1 MGCTDPS
8 FNSDG
13 VDTRCSDL
21 VSSCS
26 LDDFS
31 EESTESTEDPIVDVG
46 RPGRRGRGRQPRRP
60 RNMNTRRNQT
70 MMNYTRRGSG
80 GSGGCPGSLEDCVAA
95 CPTKVAR
102 VYTVCVD
109 NCGRVCSKK

>member
-1 MGCTDPS
+1 MG
-8 FNSDG
+8 DG
-13 VDTRCSDL
+13 TRCSDL
-21 VSSCS
+21 VTCSEDNSS
-26 LDDFS
+26 
-31 EESTESTEDPIVDVG
+31 EESTEDPIVDVNVG
-46 RPGRRGRGRQPRRP
+46 RPGRRRRGRG
-60 RNMNTRRNQT
+60 MNTRRNQT

-80 GSGGCPGSLEDCVAA
+80 GSGGSCPGSLEDCVAA